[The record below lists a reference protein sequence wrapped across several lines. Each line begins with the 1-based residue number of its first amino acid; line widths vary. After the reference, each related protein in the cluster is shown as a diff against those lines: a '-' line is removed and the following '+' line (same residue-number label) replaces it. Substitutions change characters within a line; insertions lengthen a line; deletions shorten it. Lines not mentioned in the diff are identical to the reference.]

1 VTQLEIENEVGG
13 LVGGRKM
20 TKHDENSC
28 EHYELRLEDAAE
40 LAAERGEQIA
50 LSADLSTHVA
60 SCAHCSEALE
70 AVSVSRSLLRAG
82 FEPTA
87 APGPFFTKRVMA
99 VIRAEEGR
107 LAAQG
112 STFWSPM
119 QHLAA
124 RIAMV
129 AGVVVMGLT
138 IYAYTFSGSS
148 SLDSSSANATA
159 YELVPHQQL
168 DPQPQ
173 SKDEVLMSLVE
184 RTNAR

>member
-1 VTQLEIENEVGG
+1 
-13 LVGGRKM
+13 M
-20 TKHDENSC
+20 TKLNENSC
-28 EHYELRLEDAAE
+28 EQFDLQLADAAE

-50 LSADLSTHVA
+50 LSVDSSAHLSN
-60 SCAHCSEALE
+60 CARCSDALD
-70 AVSVSRSLLRAG
+70 AVSVSRSILHAG
-82 FEPTA
+82 LEPTA
-87 APGPFFTKRVMA
+87 APSPFFAKRVMA
-99 VIRAEEGR
+99 VIRAEENR

-129 AGVVVMGLT
+129 AGVLVMALT
-138 IYAYTFSGSS
+138 IYAYTFNSS
-148 SLDSSSANATA
+148 TSVDSTVNVTA

-173 SKDEVLMSLVE
+173 SKDEVLLSLVE
-184 RTNAR
+184 RTNVERTNGR

>member
-1 VTQLEIENEVGG
+1 
-13 LVGGRKM
+13 M
-20 TKHDENSC
+20 TKHNEDSC
-28 EHYELRLEDAAE
+28 ENYELRLEDAAE

-50 LSADLSTHVA
+50 LSGDLFAHV
-60 SCAHCSEALE
+60 SNCAHCSEALE
-70 AVSVSRSLLRAG
+70 TISVSRSLLHAG
-82 FEPTA
+82 LEPTA
-87 APGPFFTKRVMA
+87 APSPFFTKRVMA
-99 VIRAEEGR
+99 VIRAEEDR

-129 AGVVVMGLT
+129 AGVLVMALT
-138 IYAYTFSGSS
+138 IYAYTFNTSTAV
-148 SLDSSSANATA
+148 DSTVNTTA

-184 RTNAR
+184 RTNVERTNGR

>member
-1 VTQLEIENEVGG
+1 
-13 LVGGRKM
+13 M

-40 LAAERGEQIA
+40 LSHERGEQIA
-50 LSADLSTHVA
+50 LSADLTAHVS
-60 SCAHCSEALE
+60 SCAHCSEALD
-70 AVSVSRSLLRAG
+70 AISVSQSLLRSAL
-82 FEPTA
+82 EPTA
-87 APGPFFTKRVMA
+87 APSPFFAKRVMA
-99 VIRAEEGR
+99 VIRAEENR

-119 QHLAA
+119 QQLAA

-129 AGVVVMGLT
+129 AGVLVMALT
-138 IYAYTFSGSS
+138 IYAYTFSNSA
-148 SLDSSSANATA
+148 SLDSSSTNATA

-184 RTNAR
+184 RNNVERTNGR

>member
-1 VTQLEIENEVGG
+1 
-13 LVGGRKM
+13 M
-20 TKHDENSC
+20 TKHNENSC
-28 EHYELRLEDAAE
+28 ENYELRLEDAAE

-50 LSADLSTHVA
+50 LSADLSAHLS

-70 AVSVSRSLLRAG
+70 AVSTSRSILHAG
-82 FEPTA
+82 LEPTA
-87 APGPFFTKRVMA
+87 APGPFFSKRVMA
-99 VIRAEEGR
+99 VIRAEEDR

-112 STFWSPM
+112 STFWSPL

-124 RIAMV
+124 RIALV
-129 AGVVVMGLT
+129 ASVLVMGLT

-184 RTNAR
+184 RSNAR

>member
-1 VTQLEIENEVGG
+1 
-13 LVGGRKM
+13 M
-20 TKHDENSC
+20 TKQNENSC
-28 EHYELRLEDAAE
+28 EQFELQLADAAE
-40 LAAERGEQIA
+40 LSAERGEQIA
-50 LSADLSTHVA
+50 LSADLAAHV
-60 SCAHCSEALE
+60 SNCARCSEALE
-70 AVSVSRSLLRAG
+70 AISVSRSLLHAG

-87 APGPFFTKRVMA
+87 APSPFFAKRVMA
-99 VIRAEEGR
+99 NIRAEENR

-129 AGVVVMGLT
+129 AGVLVMALT
-138 IYAYTFSGSS
+138 IYAYTFNSS
-148 SLDSSSANATA
+148 TSVDSTVNVTA

-173 SKDEVLMSLVE
+173 SKDELLMSLVE
-184 RTNAR
+184 RSNAERINGR